1 MKGDLGVGQT
11 FVLRVT
17 PYTGD
22 VRLSWNA
29 LLSSPR
35 IGATTWVP
43 ITIADPF
50 QYEYFASENS
60 AGSRPAADEVFGTPF
75 GRPEDMVISKDKDG
89 REVLYFSATSE
100 HTVYTVVL
108 LNKNATEVKVFGSRN
123 FDQHRHGFTSGVS
136 FHQSRS
142 LGNRK
147 TRNHIRR

>member
-1 MKGDLGVGQT
+1 M
-11 FVLRVT
+11 
-17 PYTGD
+17 
-22 VRLSWNA
+22 NA

-35 IGATTWVP
+35 IGAATWVP
-43 ITIADPF
+43 ITDTNGVKITIADPF
-50 QYEYFASENS
+50 QYEYFVSENS